1 MPDLIDNKG
10 KSTTIDDNIA
20 ALDSF
25 SLENMQNP
33 DEPNTNSSSTTGRD
47 TKTPEELKV
56 IEDKKK
62 EEEAAR
68 QANLNNS
75 NTSNDNNND
84 NNDAVITIKSFDDL
98 LNVVKNK
105 DTASL
110 TDEESDELFNIV
122 DAFGGEAFN
131 ADGEIVDA
139 DGKVLYTAEQ
149 VKHYLAN
156 EELPVDADGNFV
168 DAEGNVVKTKVELYR
183 ENTTVGVVMNAL
195 ARNFDISFS
204 DEFLPEDTE
213 SSIVDVVLKVAK
225 VLNSSSVQQY
235 MEANPE
241 LEAFRKHLLLHGSA
255 EGYKTSTVDY
265 DKLDYKTLS
274 KDTKMGLIKE
284 AFASTGQ
291 KLTERYSK
299 FLDSLDE
306 EEFNAEVVAN
316 TAVLKEQQKQKQ
328 ENINKQLQE
337 REETE
342 QKETQKY
349 WDTVTNTIKNGK
361 LSNINIPV
369 TEREA
374 FLSYVLTPVANGKS
388 KDMLDAEKEDIN
400 SDLLMSY
407 LRYKGNDISALARNI
422 AQTQKVEGL
431 RQRMAKNNMRNN
443 SSDKGKTPRTQN
455 DYIPSLGEIQF

>member
-1 MPDLIDNKG
+1 MPDLIDDKG
-10 KSTTIDDNIA
+10 NSTSIDNNIA
-20 ALDSF
+20 ALENF

-33 DEPNTNSSSTTGRD
+33 AEPDTNSSSTTGGD
-47 TKTPEELKV
+47 TKTPEELKA

-62 EEEAAR
+62 EEEDAR
-68 QANLNNS
+68 QAALDNSNNS
-75 NTSNDNNND
+75 NTNNNT
-84 NNDAVITIKSFDDL
+84 NDEPVITIKSFEDL

-105 DTASL
+105 NTDAL
-110 TDEESDELFNIV
+110 TDEESNELLDIV

-131 ADGEIVDA
+131 AEGQIVDA
-139 DGKVLYTAEQ
+139 NGKVLYSAEQ
-149 VKHYLAN
+149 VKHYLTN
-156 EELPVDADGNFV
+156 SELPVDENGNFV
-168 DAEGNVVKTKVELYR
+168 DAEGNLVKTKVELYR

-195 ARNFDISFS
+195 ARNFDISFNA
-204 DEFLPEDTE
+204 EFLPEDTE
-213 SSIVDVVLKVAK
+213 SSIVDVVLKVAN

-235 MEANPE
+235 IEANPE
-241 LEAFRKHLLLHGSA
+241 LDAFRKHLQLHGSA

-291 KLTERYSK
+291 KLTERYTK

-328 ENINKQLQE
+328 ENVNKQLKE
-337 REETE
+337 REEAE
-342 QKETQKY
+342 QKETQRY

-369 TEREA
+369 SEREA

-388 KDMLDAEKEDIN
+388 KDMLDAEKEDVT

-422 AQTQKVEGL
+422 AQTQKVQGL
-431 RQRMAKNNMRNN
+431 RERMAKNNMRNN

-455 DYIPSLGEIQF
+455 DYIPSLGEIIL

>member
-1 MPDLIDNKG
+1 MPQEIDNKG
-10 KSTTIDDNIA
+10 KTTTIDDNIA

-33 DEPNTNSSSTTGRD
+33 TEPIANTPSTTGGD
-47 TKTPEELKV
+47 NKSAEELKG

-62 EEEAAR
+62 EEEAVK
-68 QANLNNS
+68 QATLDNS
-75 NTSNDNNND
+75 NSANSNNEESVN
-84 NNDAVITIKSFDDL
+84 TIKSFDDL
-98 LNVVKNK
+98 LSVVKNK
-105 DTASL
+105 NTDSL
-110 TDEESDELFNIV
+110 TDEESDELLNIV

-131 ADGEIVDA
+131 AEGEIVDA

-149 VKHYLAN
+149 VKHYLTN
-156 EELPVDADGNFV
+156 EELPVDTDGNFI
-168 DAEGNVVKTKVELYR
+168 DAEGNIVKTKIELYR

-195 ARNFDISFS
+195 ANNFDISFN
-204 DEFLPEDTE
+204 DDFLPEDTE

-241 LEAFRKHLLLHGSA
+241 LEAFRKHYLLHGTA

-274 KDTKMGLIKE
+274 KDTKMSLIKE

-291 KLTERYSK
+291 KLTERYST
-299 FLDSLDE
+299 FLNSLDE
-306 EEFNAEVVAN
+306 EEFNAEVIAN

-328 ENINKQLQE
+328 ENINKQLKE
-337 REETE
+337 REDAKQEE
-342 QKETQKY
+342 SQKY
-349 WDTVTNTIKNGK
+349 WSTVTNTIKNGK

-369 TEREA
+369 SEREA

-455 DYIPSLGEIQF
+455 DYIPSLGEIRF